1 MVFFWWFERL
11 FFFVIMESA
20 ALRKTFRMVG
30 RWHNAENVEAEA
42 YIAKSELIAA
52 KSSAGKKYT
61 TMQ

>member
-1 MVFFWWFERL
+1 
-11 FFFVIMESA
+11 MESA

-30 RWHNAENVEAEA
+30 RWHNAENVEAKA

-61 TMQ
+61 TIQ